1 MKLLYWSC
9 ACGNNGLG
17 DGGGGGEVD
26 DDDDPVSVLR
36 LRDDPE
42 DERLNCAAAS
52 AVPAE

>member
-1 MKLLYWSC
+1 MEEEDEEEEWE
-9 ACGNNGLG
+9 
-17 DGGGGGEVD
+17 DVDDEVD